1 MNSFFEDI
9 ELHISEE
16 LMKATT
22 SIRIAVAW
30 FTNKRLLKILEY
42 KQKNGV
48 NVEVVLNDD
57 EINRKNLNFSTL
69 ESLGG
74 KILFSN
80 VEKTLMHC
88 KFCVIDDTTIIAGSY
103 NWTNKAETS
112 NQEQISVITDNA
124 QEVEHYN
131 QYFQTIKNDIINNRS
146 ISTKWSTYNW
156 RFIKTPYLYTKI
168 GAGFSLVQQQIM
180 WKLIEK
186 MQSSSL
192 FVSPLYKE
200 EVNIYTIFSQNP
212 PLIEI
217 KLTDLKIAPSHYKD
231 LEQSI
236 NMLRNYKVVISE
248 LNQQTN
254 ILEEKAIPLFETI
267 DIPHH
272 KRFSPETGKYQER
285 RSGVLFLKLN
295 STIASIVLKMDRGY
309 IYHMADIVDFCKKKY
324 TPRIYLFLKRLQG
337 LKRDSVSYIELKDY
351 LGVTDK
357 YPEWHKFQSR
367 ALDSAQ
373 KELSCLFQDGKSD
386 IEFTYKPICG
396 NGRKC
401 GTPLEINFI
410 IKSQV

>member
-48 NVEVVLNDD
+48 NVDIVINDD
-57 EINRKNLNFSTL
+57 EINKKNLDFSTL
-69 ESLGG
+69 KSLGG
-74 KILFSN
+74 NILFSDVN
-80 VEKTLMHC
+80 KILMHC
-88 KFCVIDDTTIIAGSY
+88 KFCIVDSTTIIAGSY

-131 QYFQTIKNDIINNRS
+131 QFFQKIKSSIINNRN

-192 FVSPLYKE
+192 HVSPLHKE
-200 EVNIYTIFSQNP
+200 ELNMYTISPQKT

-217 KLTDLKIAPSHYKD
+217 KLIDLKISPSHYND

-236 NMLRNYKVVISE
+236 NMLRNYKVVMSE

-254 ILEEKAIPLFETI
+254 IVEEKAIPLFETI
-267 DIPHH
+267 DIPKH
-272 KRFSPETGKYQER
+272 KIFYPKTRAYQER
-285 RSGVLFLKLN
+285 RSGVILLKLN
-295 STIASIVLKMDRGY
+295 PFVASILLKKDKGY

-324 TPRIYLFLKRLQG
+324 TPRMYLLLKRLHG
-337 LKRDSVSYIELKDY
+337 MRRDSVSYIELRDY
-351 LGVTDK
+351 FGVTNK
-357 YPEWHKFQSR
+357 YPEWRKFHSR
-367 ALDSAQ
+367 TLDSAQ
-373 KELSCLFQDGKSD
+373 LELSCLYEQGKAD
-386 IEFTYKPICG
+386 IKFTYEPIYKD
-396 NGRKC
+396 GRKH
-401 GTPLEINFI
+401 GDPLGVKFNIESTP
-410 IKSQV
+410 